1 MAITYPLTA
10 PTAAIGPENI
20 TLRLVTADA
29 ISGSPFTFKQQVIN
43 LGGSRWE
50 ITVSVPPVNRDTA
63 EQWIAFLLSLKG
75 RQGTFLLGDPMAATS
90 MGAYSLPIS
99 TYSTLQLN
107 FSAQTYGFTYYNLIP
122 RIDGSGQVG
131 DTINVKGLLI
141 SNAEVFKPGD
151 YIQIGLGSSA
161 TLHKVL
167 TTTASDADGKASI
180 DIAPA
185 LRSASVDNTTIVVSY
200 PRGVFRLKSNET
212 EWSIDKASKYGISF
226 DAVEALT

>member
-20 TLRLVTADA
+20 SFRLVTADA

-50 ITVSVPPVNRDTA
+50 ISVSIPPVNRDIA

-75 RQGTFLLGDPMAATS
+75 RQGTFLLGDPMAAES
-90 MGAYSLPIS
+90 MGAYSLPNS
-99 TYSTLQLN
+99 TYSSLQLN
-107 FSAQTYGFTYYNLIP
+107 FTTQTYGFTYYNLVP
-122 RIDGSGQVG
+122 RIDGAGQTG
-131 DTINVKGLLI
+131 DVIDVKGLPI

-151 YIQIGLGSSA
+151 YLQIGFGSSA

-167 TTTASDADGKASI
+167 TTTASNVDGKASI

-185 LRSASVDNTTIVVSY
+185 LRKPSVDNRTILVDA

-212 EWSIDKASKYGISF
+212 EWSIDKASRYGISF

>member
-20 TLRLVTADA
+20 SFRLVTADA

-50 ITVSVPPVNRDTA
+50 ISISIPPVNRDTA
-63 EQWIAFLLSLKG
+63 EVWIAFLLSLKG

-90 MGAYSLPIS
+90 MGAYGLPLSTYNTLQLDFSTQVYGFTPYSLTPKIDGSSQLGDSVDIKGLPIS
-99 TYSTLQLN
+99 NS
-107 FSAQTYGFTYYNLIP
+107 
-122 RIDGSGQVG
+122 
-131 DTINVKGLLI
+131 
-141 SNAEVFKPGD
+141 EVFKPGD

-167 TTTASDADGKASI
+167 TTTASDEDGKATV

-185 LRSASVDNTTIVVSY
+185 LRRPSVDGTDILVVS
-200 PRGVFRLKSNET
+200 PKGVFRLKSNET
-212 EWSIDKASKYGISF
+212 EWSIDKASRYGISF